1 MLLLLLLFL
10 LCLFVFSLL
19 QRVGLRFF
27 VKPPFRKNVVVFAL
41 FVCFFFVAKSRSQIF
56 CKTSFSKKRKG
67 NASYGRNN
75 VTSPFFPLFLL
86 KGRRSCVAIIPVAF
100 SVIKDT
106 TGNVL
111 SRIARTLDFIISNM
125 KNFQC
130 IWNIDACCLSKRAL
144 KAETEIY
151 ISYW

>member
-1 MLLLLLLFL
+1 MLFS
-10 LCLFVFSLL
+10 FVF
-19 QRVGLRFF
+19 V
-27 VKPPFRKNVVVFAL
+27 VVVVVVVVVFAL

-100 SVIKDT
+100 SVIKAT
-106 TGNVL
+106 TGTCSV
-111 SRIARTLDFIISNM
+111 
-125 KNFQC
+125 
-130 IWNIDACCLSKRAL
+130 
-144 KAETEIY
+144 E
-151 ISYW
+151 